1 MTHPDY
7 LETLFLSART
17 HRLFSDKPVSDD
29 VLHQLYEIVKHG
41 PTESNFCPMRLT
53 FVTSSEAHEK
63 VVDAAFDGNK
73 PKIMS
78 APVVAIL
85 AHDLEFHSHLPT
97 LAPHLDAAALAARP
111 PEFLIKKAT
120 QNSWLQAG
128 FLIVAARSLGLDCG
142 PMAGFDAD
150 KINAA
155 FYSDSSWRV
164 SMLIS
169 LGHGTGE
176 NIRDRAA
183 RLTFEQACEIV

>member
-1 MTHPDY
+1 
-7 LETLFLSART
+7 
-17 HRLFSDKPVSDD
+17 
-29 VLHQLYEIVKHG
+29 
-41 PTESNFCPMRLT
+41 
-53 FVTSSEAHEK
+53 
-63 VVDAAFDGNK
+63 
-73 PKIMS
+73 
-78 APVVAIL
+78 
-85 AHDLEFHSHLPT
+85 
-97 LAPHLDAAALAARP
+97 
-111 PEFLIKKAT
+111 LIKKAT